1 MTTVVVVL
9 EALSASF
16 YHSPASACEVGVNHL
31 AVMYVMV
38 FDLLSAVQAFTIMK
52 RRVHACVIVVHLE
65 KSNVVRFQ
73 PQAEVLAKLL

>member
-1 MTTVVVVL
+1 
-9 EALSASF
+9 
-16 YHSPASACEVGVNHL
+16 
-31 AVMYVMV
+31 MYVMV